1 MRLANQT
8 MVVSQS
14 SLGSDGQWSLSATN
28 RMNRMYRWQR
38 YIYDTTRRYY
48 LLGRDRLLADLQT
61 AAGATILEIGCGT
74 GRNLIQAAGRYPG
87 ARLFGI
93 DVSTEMLTSATSAV
107 AHCRLTDRIRLA
119 HGDATAFDARALFG
133 IAAFDRI
140 FISYSLSMIPDWPR
154 VLDAAIS
161 HLAAGG
167 SLHVVDFGNQA
178 QLPKFF
184 RTLLLRWL
192 ALFDV
197 SPRGE
202 LEQTL
207 KQLADGAG
215 ADLRYEEPLRGY
227 VQLAVLTLPPHESG
241 ASQGLQDAAPS
252 LQRAK
257 HHNCHDER
265 DNVIK

>member
-1 MRLANQT
+1 

-14 SLGSDGQWSLSATN
+14 SLGSDAAWSLSATT

-48 LLGRDRLLADLQT
+48 LLGRDRLLADLR
-61 AAGATILEIGCGT
+61 AGAGATILEIGCGT
-74 GRNLIQAAGRYPG
+74 GRNLIQAARRYPG

-107 AHCRLTDRIRLA
+107 ARCGLTDRIRLA

-133 IAAFDRI
+133 VAAYDRV
-140 FISYSLSMIPDWPR
+140 FISYSLSMILDWHR
-154 VLDAAIS
+154 VLDAAVC

-167 SLHVVDFGNQA
+167 SLHVVDFGNQQ
-178 QLPKFF
+178 QLPRAF
-184 RTLLLRWL
+184 RALLLRWL

-197 SPRGE
+197 SPRAD

-207 KQLADGAG
+207 EGLANHAG
-215 ADLRYEEPLRGY
+215 ADLRYEERLRGY
-227 VQLAVLTLPPHESG
+227 VQLAVLTLP
-241 ASQGLQDAAPS
+241 ADD
-252 LQRAK
+252 RA
-257 HHNCHDER
+257 R
-265 DNVIK
+265 VTRS

>member
-1 MRLANQT
+1 MLI
-8 MVVSQS
+8 SQS
-14 SLGSDGQWSLSATN
+14 SPGSDAAWSLGATN

-38 YIYDTTRRYY
+38 YIYDATRRYY
-48 LLGRDRLLADLQT
+48 LLGRDRLLAELRAD
-61 AAGATILEIGCGT
+61 AGTTILEIGCGT
-74 GRNLIQAAGRYPG
+74 GRNLIQAARRYPG
-87 ARLFGI
+87 AWLFGI

-107 AHCRLTDRIRLA
+107 ARCGLTDRICLA
-119 HGDATAFDARALFG
+119 HGDATAFDAPALFG
-133 IAAFDRI
+133 IAAFDRV

-154 VLDAAIS
+154 VLNAAVS

-167 SLHVVDFGNQA
+167 SLHVVDFGNQE
-178 QLPKFF
+178 QLPQAF

-197 SPRGE
+197 SPRGD

-207 KQLADGAG
+207 QQLASDAS
-215 ADLRYEEPLRGY
+215 AELRYEEPLRGY
-227 VQLAVLTLPPHESG
+227 VQLAVLTLPAHENG
-241 ASQGLQDAAPS
+241 ASQGLQHAAPS

-265 DNVIK
+265 DDVIK